1 MRARALADEL
11 EARLRAI
18 GTPKRAIG
26 EKAYLKSDLDFT
38 GTLVSQTRAEV
49 KRLASELALDH
60 DQLVELATALW
71 SKPVFERRLAA
82 IMFLQRFPRFV
93 SAADLPFLERIVRES
108 RTWALVDYVAVD
120 VLGRLVESDPDG
132 VSPIMEAWATDDDFW
147 VRRASLLAELRPI
160 RRGADPDRF
169 LRRAEPMLEEREF
182 FIRKAIGWVLRETGR
197 RRPDAV
203 AAWVAART
211 HRASGV
217 TMREAVKYL
226 PPDDRERLM
235 RAYRERSPAEG
246 RGTR

>member
-1 MRARALADEL
+1 MRARAVADEL

-18 GTPKRAIG
+18 GTPNRAIG

-38 GTLVSQTRAEV
+38 GTLVSETRAEV
-49 KRLASELALDH
+49 KRLAAEVALDH
-60 DQLVELATALW
+60 DRLIELATELW

-82 IMFLQRFPRFV
+82 IMFLQRSPRLV

-108 RTWALVDYVAVD
+108 RTWALVDYLAVD
-120 VLGRLVESDPDG
+120 VLGRLVESDPAA
-132 VSPIMEAWATDDDFW
+132 VEPIMDRWAADDDFW

-169 LRRAEPMLEEREF
+169 LRRADPMLEEREF
-182 FIRKAIGWVLRETGR
+182 FIRKAIGWILRETGK
-197 RRPDAV
+197 RRPEAV
-203 AAWVAART
+203 AAWLAPRT

-226 PPDDRERLM
+226 PAAEATSLM
-235 RAYRERSPAEG
+235 AAYRER
-246 RGTR
+246 